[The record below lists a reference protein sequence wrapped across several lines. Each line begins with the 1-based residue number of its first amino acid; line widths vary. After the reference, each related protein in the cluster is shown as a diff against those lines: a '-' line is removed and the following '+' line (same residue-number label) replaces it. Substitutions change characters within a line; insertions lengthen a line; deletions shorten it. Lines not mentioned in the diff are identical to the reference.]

1 MLRLVKRYRQGHAD
15 PCGITQQEETHAME
29 TTIKK
34 TIEIDGYGTVNG
46 EFVQN
51 EHGWF
56 CREVN
61 GVRWN
66 FREWGT
72 QAAMETPEE
81 AAFYL
86 LSLNV
91 VDDAES

>member
-1 MLRLVKRYRQGHAD
+1 
-15 PCGITQQEETHAME
+15 ME
-29 TTIKK
+29 TIIKK
-34 TIEIDGYGTVNG
+34 RIEIEGHGMLDG
-46 EFVQN
+46 EFFQN

-61 GVRWN
+61 GIRWN
-66 FREWGT
+66 FREWGD

-86 LSLNV
+86 LSLNI
-91 VDDAES
+91 DDAES

>member
-1 MLRLVKRYRQGHAD
+1 
-15 PCGITQQEETHAME
+15 ME
-29 TTIKK
+29 TTTQKR
-34 TIEIDGYGTVNG
+34 IEIEGYGMLDG
-46 EFVQN
+46 EFMQN

-61 GVRWN
+61 GIRWN
-66 FREWGT
+66 FREWGAP
-72 QAAMETPEE
+72 AAMETPEE

-91 VDDAES
+91 NLDDAES

>member
-1 MLRLVKRYRQGHAD
+1 
-15 PCGITQQEETHAME
+15 ME

-34 TIEIDGYGTVNG
+34 RIEIEGYGMLDG
-46 EFVQN
+46 EFIQKG
-51 EHGWF
+51 HGWF

-61 GVRWN
+61 GIRWN
-66 FREWGT
+66 SREWGA

-81 AAFYL
+81 AAIYL
-86 LSLNV
+86 LSLDV

>member
-1 MLRLVKRYRQGHAD
+1 
-15 PCGITQQEETHAME
+15 ME

-34 TIEIDGYGTVNG
+34 SIEIEGYGMADG
-46 EFVQN
+46 EFIQN

-61 GVRWN
+61 GIRWN
-66 FREWGT
+66 FREWGAP
-72 QAAMETPEE
+72 AAMETPEE

-91 VDDAES
+91 DDAEE

>member
-1 MLRLVKRYRQGHAD
+1 
-15 PCGITQQEETHAME
+15 ME

-34 TIEIDGYGTVNG
+34 RIEIEGYGMLDG
-46 EFVQN
+46 EFIQN

-61 GVRWN
+61 GNRWN
-66 FREWGT
+66 FREWGA

-81 AAFYL
+81 AALYL

>member
-1 MLRLVKRYRQGHAD
+1 
-15 PCGITQQEETHAME
+15 ME

-34 TIEIDGYGTVNG
+34 TIEIEGYGTVDG
-46 EFVQN
+46 EFAQN
-51 EHGWF
+51 EDGWF

-66 FREWGT
+66 FREWGD
-72 QAAMETPEE
+72 QVAMESPEE

-86 LSLNV
+86 LSLNI
-91 VDDAES
+91 VDEAES

>member
-1 MLRLVKRYRQGHAD
+1 
-15 PCGITQQEETHAME
+15 ME

-34 TIEIDGYGTVNG
+34 KVEIEGYGTLDG
-46 EFVQN
+46 EFIQN

-61 GVRWN
+61 GIRWN
-66 FREWGT
+66 FREWGA

-81 AAFYL
+81 AALYL

-91 VDDAES
+91 SDVES

>member
-1 MLRLVKRYRQGHAD
+1 MQ
-15 PCGITQQEETHAME
+15 

-34 TIEIDGYGTVNG
+34 RIEIEGYGLLDG
-46 EFVQN
+46 EFLQT

-61 GVRWN
+61 GIRWN
-66 FREWGT
+66 FLDWG
-72 QAAMETPEE
+72 AAAPMETPEE
-81 AAFYL
+81 AAVYL
-86 LSLNV
+86 LSMD

>member
-1 MLRLVKRYRQGHAD
+1 
-15 PCGITQQEETHAME
+15 ME
-29 TTIKK
+29 TTITKR
-34 TIEIDGYGTVNG
+34 IEIEGYGMLDG
-46 EFVQN
+46 EFIQN

-61 GVRWN
+61 GIRWN
-66 FREWGT
+66 FREWGAP
-72 QAAMETPEE
+72 AAMETPEE

-86 LSLNV
+86 LSLD

>member
-1 MLRLVKRYRQGHAD
+1 MET
-15 PCGITQQEETHAME
+15 ITQ
-29 TTIKK
+29 KR
-34 TIEIDGYGTVNG
+34 IEIEGYGMLDG
-46 EFVQN
+46 EFMQN

-61 GVRWN
+61 GIRWN
-66 FREWGT
+66 FREWGAP
-72 QAAMETPEE
+72 AAMETREE

-91 VDDAES
+91 DVDDADS